1 MDEIFAAVN
10 RVFAFV
16 VPVADFLWDFPT
28 NFSWWNRIPIIG
40 NLTFAVLLLVGSGI
54 YFTVRTGF
62 IQVTRFKD
70 GIRAIMK
77 QKSASTGISP
87 RAAFLLS

>member
-54 YFTVRTGF
+54 YFTGWRNRF
-62 IQVTRFKD
+62 IR
-70 GIRAIMK
+70 
-77 QKSASTGISP
+77 
-87 RAAFLLS
+87 